1 MDTFWLKIAGFAI
14 VVIGLVILVNKFS
27 SSESEPKPE
36 PKTFYDVI
44 AEDDKRL
51 RADIEPPQTLKT
63 EPTAPTTQPPKAE
76 LAVKAVK
83 PQPEEMTLE
92 DQVQAERLFEMALM
106 QRKVGRLPG
115 MGYKQMVDYCRQII
129 EKYPDS
135 VYAFKAKRMLS
146 DIPETYRKRYKI
158 TSEETDF

>member
-1 MDTFWLKIAGFAI
+1 MNTFWLKIAGFVI
-14 VVIGLVILVNKFS
+14 VVIGLIILVNKFS

-44 AEDDKRL
+44 TEDDKRL
-51 RADIEPPQTLKT
+51 RADIESPQTEKT
-63 EPTAPTTQPPKAE
+63 EPIAPTTQPTKSEPT
-76 LAVKAVK
+76 VKAVK

-115 MGYKQMVDYCRQII
+115 MGYKQMVDYCREII
-129 EKYPDS
+129 EKYPQS
-135 VYAFKAKRMLS
+135 PYAPKARRMLR
-146 DIPETYRKRYKI
+146 DIPERYRKQFNI
-158 TSEETDF
+158 TDEEMGI

>member
-1 MDTFWLKIAGFAI
+1 MNTFWLKIAGFVI

-27 SSESEPKPE
+27 SSESEPKPK

-51 RADIEPPQTLKT
+51 RADIEPSQTLKT

-76 LAVKAVK
+76 PAVKAVK

-92 DQVQAERLFEMALM
+92 DKVQAERLFEMALM
-106 QRKVGRLPG
+106 QRKMGRLPG
-115 MGYKQMVDYCRQII
+115 IGYKQMVDCCREII
-129 EKYPDS
+129 EKYPQS
-135 VYAFKAKRMLS
+135 PYAPKASRMLR
-146 DIPETYRKRYKI
+146 DIPERYRKQYNI
-158 TSEETDF
+158 TDEEMGI